1 MSPPLAPPPSRPGN
15 PIGRWWRG
23 YGLFA
28 ALCLLWLLS
37 TFSAFWFDGLLAW
50 AAGLLYVGYDTWL
63 LGYVAWQTRDLARL
77 QASSGS
83 QGRALDVLPALGI
96 VVPARNEA
104 TVLAATLDPL
114 LAQLRPGDT
123 LLLVDDGSSDHT
135 RALLQQHYGVAP
147 GEGLVS
153 STRHAAL
160 QVLFKPNSGKADSL
174 NAGWQRLAQ
183 PVIVTIDADTRL
195 APEALQGFREAFA
208 REPAL
213 AAACGILEP
222 RTQGGLSARLFQLF
236 QRFEYLRAFL
246 SRAAWMQSDAL
257 LLVSGAFAGYRRE
270 ALERIGGFDP
280 QCLVEDYELI
290 HRLHQ
295 TACEQGLGWTVRVL
309 AAPRAITDAPAD
321 VQGFLRQ
328 RRRWFAG
335 FLQTQF
341 RYRLLHGDV
350 RYGAV
355 GRLMLPVK
363 AVDTLQPVF
372 GLTAFVLLVAFVL
385 GGARVAPLVLLVI
398 AVKLAIDF
406 SYHFWALRQYHRWL
420 ELPLPRAV
428 WGQAAF
434 ATLAEPFSFQLLRH
448 CGAAWGWWLIL
459 TGQRDWAPQRRPTA
473 LPPPSLSASPLF
485 VAPKTASFH
494 KTRETP

>member
-1 MSPPLAPPPSRPGN
+1 MTLPLSSSLHRGKLR
-15 PIGRWWRG
+15 RWWRG
-23 YGLFA
+23 YGLFT

-50 AAGLLYVGYDTWL
+50 SAGLLYVGYDTWL
-63 LGYVAWQTRDLARL
+63 LGYVAWQTRDLGRL
-77 QASSGS
+77 KTSTGLHQDKPG
-83 QGRALDVLPALGI
+83 VLPALGI

-104 TVLAATLDPL
+104 TVLAATLNPL
-114 LAQLRPGDT
+114 LAQLHSGDT
-123 LLLVDDGSSDHT
+123 LLLVDDGSSDDTHS
-135 RALLQQHYGVAP
+135 LLLKNYGVSIS
-147 GEGLVS
+147 EGLVTS
-153 STRHAAL
+153 SLYPQL

-195 APEALQGFREAFA
+195 AADALQGFREAFA

-222 RTQGGLSARLFQLF
+222 RTQGGLGAPLFQLF

-246 SRAAWMQSDAL
+246 SRAAWMQNGAL
-257 LLVSGAFAGYRRE
+257 LLVSGAFAGYRRVV
-270 ALERIGGFDP
+270 LEQIGGFDP
-280 QCLVEDYELI
+280 ECLVEDYELI

-295 TACEQGLGWTVRVL
+295 TSCEQQRGWTVRVL

-321 VQGFLRQ
+321 IRGFLRQ

-341 RYRLLHGDV
+341 RYRLLHGDA

-355 GRLMLPVK
+355 GQLMLPVK
-363 AVDTLQPVF
+363 AVDTLQPIF
-372 GLTAFVLLVAFVL
+372 GLTAFALLLAFLL
-385 GGARVAPLVLLVI
+385 GGARVAPLVLMVIAAKLVI
-398 AVKLAIDF
+398 DF
-406 SYHFWALRQYHRWL
+406 GYHFWALRQYHRWL
-420 ELPLPRAV
+420 GAPLPARLWAE
-428 WGQAAF
+428 AAF

-448 CGAAWGWWLIL
+448 AGAAWGWWLIL
-459 TGQRDWAPQRRPTA
+459 TGQRDWAPQRRSTAAAITHRFAAPPSAAPTA
-473 LPPPSLSASPLF
+473 L
-485 VAPKTASFH
+485 H
-494 KTRETP
+494 NTRETQ

>member
-1 MSPPLAPPPSRPGN
+1 MPTLPTIKPSTAH
-15 PIGRWWRG
+15 RWWRG

-28 ALCLLWLLS
+28 TLCLLWVLA

-50 AAGLLYVGYDTWL
+50 VAGLLYVGYDTWL
-63 LGYVAWQTRDLARL
+63 LGYVAWQTRDFTKLKAL
-77 QASSGS
+77 NGAVGS
-83 QGRALDVLPALGI
+83 DPRAMPALGI

-114 LAQLRPGDT
+114 LIQLQAGDT
-123 LLLVDDGSSDHT
+123 LLLVDDGSTDAT
-135 RALLQQHYGVAP
+135 RALLQQRYGVIVN
-147 GEGLVS
+147 EGLSPS
-153 STRHAAL
+153 SLYPAL

-174 NAGWQRLAQ
+174 NAGWQRLLQ

-195 APEALQGFREAFA
+195 APDALQGFREAFA

-213 AAACGILEP
+213 VAACGILEP
-222 RTQGGLSARLFQLF
+222 RTQGGTVARLFQLF

-246 SRAAWMQSDAL
+246 SRAAWMRSDAL
-257 LLVSGAFAGYRRE
+257 LLVSGAFAAYRRE
-270 ALERIGGFDP
+270 ALARIGGFDP

-295 TACEQGLGWTVRVL
+295 ISCEQQLGWTVRVL

-341 RYRLLHGDV
+341 SYRLLHGDA

-372 GLTAFVLLVAFVL
+372 GLTAFTLLLAFLL
-385 GGARVAPLVLLVI
+385 GGASVAPLVLAVI
-398 AVKLAIDF
+398 TVKLVIDF

-420 ELPLPRAV
+420 DLPVPAGL
-428 WGQAAF
+428 WGQAAVV
-434 ATLAEPFSFQLLRH
+434 TLAEPFSFQLLRH
-448 CGAAWGWWLIL
+448 FGAAWGWWLIL
-459 TGQRDWAPQRRPTA
+459 TGQRDWAPQRRSGA
-473 LPPPSLSASPLF
+473 AQ
-485 VAPKTASFH
+485 
-494 KTRETP
+494 R